1 MLKKEEIKEII
12 PQREPFLMI
21 DEVEEYTPGIS
32 AIAYKNVDENEWYF
46 KGHFPGNPIMPG
58 VLIVESLAQTGAV
71 AILSQQENK
80 NKNALFGG
88 IDKMKFKKQVIPG
101 DKLKLEVKIIKR
113 KGPIGVG
120 EGIATVDG
128 KLVAKGEFT
137 FAVV

>member
-1 MLKKEEIKEII
+1 MLKKEQIKQII

-21 DEVEEYTPGIS
+21 DEVEEYIPGES

-58 VLIVESLAQTGAV
+58 VLIAESLAQTGAV
-71 AILSQQENK
+71 AILSIEENK
-80 NKNALFGG
+80 GKNALFAG
-88 IDKMKFKKQVIPG
+88 IDKMKFKKMVIPG

-120 EGIATVDG
+120 EAIATVNE
-128 KLVAKGEFT
+128 KVVAKGELT
-137 FAVV
+137 FALV